1 MQIISDSVG
10 FKGKNKPS
18 DVALVQAIL
27 LKTPCMP
34 AGNNTKSKT
43 YLSAYNAESDDNTL
57 KAIREFQGD
66 YVNVT
71 PDGKQCILNPNAV
84 DALVQPGDVTWQ
96 KLLEKVDRDFINMRI
111 LEGGKTVYLAASAQQ
126 LSDSLAG
133 CQSFSFADAFRPKAL
148 ACINR
153 MYSKSAIVISVCRQG
168 GRRSF
173 QEQQAI
179 LNRHDGATHAGPG
192 ESNHNFGMAA
202 DLGFQGLRWLK
213 KDGSVGQEQLWWL
226 EQLGRDR
233 GSAEALHFW
242 QLLRSVGT
250 AEVGLFPGPE
260 SDRPHLQNWDDHG
273 VDMASRLADLMT
285 RFGKMKWQGRHQR
298 YLCDFGLGGDFFAVG
313 SASDI

>member
-213 KDGSVGQEQLWWL
+213 KDGRL
-226 EQLGRDR
+226 DR
-233 GSAEALHFW
+233 NSFGGSSSWAATADPPKPCISGSFYDPSALRKSACS
-242 QLLRSVGT
+242 LAPRVIAPICKIGMIT
-250 AEVGLFPGPE
+250 A
-260 SDRPHLQNWDDHG
+260 
-273 VDMASRLADLMT
+273 
-285 RFGKMKWQGRHQR
+285 
-298 YLCDFGLGGDFFAVG
+298 
-313 SASDI
+313 